1 MFGGAL
7 DANIAAV
14 GMRYGLCDGETESV
28 TALRTGARFVHAIKT
43 IEEMGERILRD
54 DFPLVV
60 YGEQGVLF
68 LPGEPYERYK
78 RSTTRI
84 FGIENGEWHEMREE
98 GATNFSQSNE
108 VSNRPHE

>member
-1 MFGGAL
+1 MFRGAL
-7 DANIAAV
+7 GAYIAAV
-14 GMRYGLCDGETESV
+14 GTRDGLCDGETETV

-68 LPGEPYERYK
+68 LPSKPYGDYAAG
-78 RSTTRI
+78 S
-84 FGIENGEWHEMREE
+84 
-98 GATNFSQSNE
+98 
-108 VSNRPHE
+108 VSYTHLTLPTISSV

>member
-1 MFGGAL
+1 MLEL
-7 DANIAAV
+7 DPDKRQK
-14 GMRYGLCDGETESV
+14 M
-28 TALRTGARFVHAIKT
+28 TA
-43 IEEMGERILRD
+43 ILPD
-54 DFPLVV
+54 YDQLFCT
-60 YGEQGVLF
+60 F

-98 GATNFSQSNE
+98 GSTNFSQSNE